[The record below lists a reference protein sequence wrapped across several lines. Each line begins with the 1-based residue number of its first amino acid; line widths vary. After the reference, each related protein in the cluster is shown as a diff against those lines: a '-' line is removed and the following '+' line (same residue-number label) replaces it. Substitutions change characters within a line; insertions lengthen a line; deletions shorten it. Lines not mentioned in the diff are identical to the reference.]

1 MTALRTMGGIVLASV
16 LILALSGCPSS
27 TPAVLSVSPTSLSWA
42 ADDNTTRTLTIVNGG
57 ASDSEAL
64 VWTATCSV
72 AWATLSQA
80 SGTEAKAS
88 VIVTLN
94 RAVLPEGTNS
104 GTITVSAPDAAVP
117 TTVTV
122 TLSAVQSEAGEPP
135 VASFSATNRVGNAP
149 LEVVFS
155 NTSTPASGVTYSWN
169 FGDGETSTE
178 KEPTHVY
185 EMPGEY
191 QVSLTV
197 TNAEGSDTE
206 TSAADYIQVSDQTW
220 MTTLTAP
227 IGMRR
232 VISEVLQRR
241 DGSFVAVGS
250 DFDPGIETSGYAV
263 TLQADGTPPS
273 KSTSPGQWEQ
283 PFPTWPFN
291 VLDVTLYGATQL
303 ASGNIV
309 VVGAYWPLGYYTAEG
324 PWIGPQLLV
333 MELENS
339 NGSIVWTRPDLRQT
353 DPLLRAPW
361 DLLPTTFAYSL
372 GYGVVESSQEPG
384 VLFVTGTGGPNI
396 MIAKIDTTL
405 PVTEDWCVDAKA
417 YGGTYTGS
425 LGRDIMER
433 SDHTFQVC
441 GTAID
446 DPADTIQAYVVR
458 VNSGLVS
465 QPGTEVYGD
474 EGMSWS
480 HSLCQ
485 TEDNTVIYSG
495 VNLFTHRVFGV
506 RFGDVANEFF
516 EDIADFNWDESEFG
530 GGGAVCATTDGNAV
544 IAGTQVRF
552 DNVGHPESF
561 DIVITKVTSGLE
573 QVTDGN
579 WPVVTVDRPKYML
592 VNTIAPTMTGGFVL
606 SGASY
611 EADDPFLPTASV
623 DAVVMRFD
631 VDGYNADL

>member
-1 MTALRTMGGIVLASV
+1 MTTLRIVGGVVLASV

-42 ADDNTTRTLTIVNGG
+42 ADDDTTRTLTIVNGG

-72 AWATLSQA
+72 AWATLSQT

-104 GTITVSAPDAAVP
+104 GTITVSAPAAAAP

-122 TLSAVQSEAGEPP
+122 ALSAVQSEAGEPP

-155 NTSTPASGVTYSWN
+155 NTSTPASGVTYLWD

-206 TSAADYIQVSDQTW
+206 PSAADYIQVTDQTW

-227 IGMRR
+227 LGMRR

-241 DGSFVAVGS
+241 DGSFLAVGS
-250 DFDPGIETSGYAV
+250 DFDPGVETSGYAV

-324 PWIGPQLLV
+324 PFIGPQLLI

-339 NGSIVWTRPDLRQT
+339 NGSIVWTRPDLRET
-353 DPLLRAPW
+353 DPLLVAPW
-361 DLLPTTFAYSL
+361 VLVPTTYAYSL

-405 PVTEDWCVDAKA
+405 PVTEDWCVDTNA
-417 YGGTYTGS
+417 YAQTYTAS
-425 LGRDIMER
+425 LGRDIIER

-446 DPADTIQAYVVR
+446 DPVDNFQAYVFR

-465 QPGTEVYGD
+465 QPGAEAYGD
-474 EGMSWS
+474 EGLSWS

-485 TEDNTVIYSG
+485 TDDGTVIYSG
-495 VNLFTHRVFGV
+495 VNLASARVFGV

-516 EDIADFNWDESEFG
+516 ENIADFNWDESEFG
-530 GGGAVCATTDGNAV
+530 GGGAVCATTDGCAV

-552 DNVGHPESF
+552 DSASNPESF

-579 WPVVTVDRPKYML
+579 WPEVVVDRPKFML

-611 EADDPFLPTASV
+611 EADDPFLPTASI